1 MFNNF
6 LLLWRR
12 LNKHVL
18 GLIDKMAN
26 KCMVGFVKNVMQV
39 TLYSIRKSQK
49 LLCRNKPTKEMQS
62 FVDAGKCV
70 NNGRQLFTKCLRA
83 TANNILASKAAD
95 NSKKL
100 PIICW

>member
-1 MFNNF
+1 M
-6 LLLWRR
+6 
-12 LNKHVL
+12 L
-18 GLIDKMAN
+18 GLIDKMTN

-49 LLCRNKPTKEMQS
+49 LLCRNKPSKEMQN
-62 FVDAGKCV
+62 FVAAGKCV
-70 NNGRQLFTKCLRA
+70 NNGRAQFTKCLRV

-95 NSKKL
+95 NNKKL